1 MDKLLV
7 HRQSA
12 WRMMPIGVYVAN
24 IVRTVD
30 LSGLPHIS
38 AFLGLIG
45 NGIVIFDNLKRIINS
60 FFVEV
65 DLYALEESMDM
76 TAFAPI
82 DVNGSG
88 VCRQTI
94 GSRDGAVSDG

>member
-1 MDKLLV
+1 MDELLV

-12 WRMMPIGVYVAN
+12 WRMMPIGMYVAN

-38 AFLGLIG
+38 APLG
-45 NGIVIFDNLKRIINS
+45 IINS

>member
-1 MDKLLV
+1 MDELLV

-12 WRMMPIGVYVAN
+12 WRMMPIGMYVAN
-24 IVRTVD
+24 IVWTVD

-38 AFLGLIG
+38 APLGLIG

>member
-1 MDKLLV
+1 MDELLV

-12 WRMMPIGVYVAN
+12 WRMMPIGMYVAN

-45 NGIVIFDNLKRIINS
+45 NGHLR
-60 FFVEV
+60 
-65 DLYALEESMDM
+65 
-76 TAFAPI
+76 
-82 DVNGSG
+82 
-88 VCRQTI
+88 
-94 GSRDGAVSDG
+94 